1 MAETAFQTRYRDEY
15 IAAFER
21 RQSLLRD
28 TVTVES
34 EVRGQTAVFLVAGS
48 GSATA
53 TTRGVNGLIPARA
66 DSLTQ
71 NSCTLVEW
79 HDLVR
84 KTGFNIFASQ
94 GDQTRI
100 MQETTMAVL
109 NRKTD
114 SLIITEL
121 ETATNDT
128 GAAQTMS
135 LALAAYG
142 LAILGNNDAGGAGVY
157 GLISPSAFAYL
168 MQTKEFAS
176 ADYVNV
182 KPFAATNQSIMS
194 RFSWAGVEWI
204 VHTGITGKA
213 TNAEKCL
220 LWNKMAIGHGVDKN
234 SLQTPVGRDEE
245 QDYSWARASAYMG
258 SKALQTSGIVVVNH
272 DGSLHAAQ

>member
-1 MAETAFQTRYRDEY
+1 MADSAFMTRYRDEY
-15 IAAFER
+15 VAAFER

-34 EVRGQTAVFLVAGS
+34 EVRGNTAVFLVAGS
-48 GSATA
+48 GGATA

-66 DSLTQ
+66 DDLTQ
-71 NSCTLVEW
+71 NSCTLEEW

-109 NRKTD
+109 NRKVD
-114 SLIITEL
+114 ALIIAQAEGG
-121 ETATNDT
+121 TNDT

-135 LALAAYG
+135 LALAAYA
-142 LAILGNNDAGGAGVY
+142 LAILGNNNAGGAGVY
-157 GLISPSAFAYL
+157 GVITPSAFAYL
-168 MQTKEFAS
+168 LQTKEFGS
-176 ADYVNV
+176 AEYVNV
-182 KPFAATNQSIMS
+182 KPFAATNEAIMS
-194 RFSWAGVEWI
+194 RFSWAGIEWI
-204 VHTGITGKA
+204 VHTGLTGAA

-220 LWNKMAIGHGVDKN
+220 IWNKRAIGQGIDKA

-258 SKALQTSGIVVVNH
+258 AKRLQNSGIVVVNH
-272 DGSLHAAQ
+272 DGSAHAAQ

>member
-1 MAETAFQTRYRDEY
+1 MTRYRDEY

-21 RQSLLRD
+21 RQSMLRD
-28 TVTVES
+28 TVTTES
-34 EVRGQTAVFLVAGS
+34 EVRGNTAVFLVAGS
-48 GSATA
+48 GGATA

-66 DSLTQ
+66 DDLTQ
-71 NSCTLVEW
+71 NSCTLAEW

-114 SLIITEL
+114 SLIITQL
-121 ETATNDT
+121 ETTTVDT

-135 LALAAYG
+135 LSLAAYA
-142 LAILGNNDAGGAGVY
+142 LAILGNNDAGGANVY

-213 TNAEKCL
+213 TNAEKL
-220 LWNKMAIGHGVDKN
+220 FVWNKAAIGHGVDK
-234 SLQTPVGRDEE
+234 STLQTPVGRDEE

-258 SKALQTSGIVVVNH
+258 SKALQGTGIVQVNH